1 MWIIYPHLEEG
12 GVHEAGV
19 VVDEL
24 KEEHLEGVAV
34 LVVGLGPRVLPVRDL
49 AGDDLERTQ
58 KWFTEIG
65 KKVCKS
71 C

>member
-1 MWIIYPHLEEG
+1 MVYYSHLEEG

-49 AGDDLERTQ
+49 AGDDLERQ
-58 KWFTEIG
+58 KWFT
-65 KKVCKS
+65 S
-71 C
+71 RFTS

>member
-1 MWIIYPHLEEG
+1 MYPHLEEG

-34 LVVGLGPRVLPVRDL
+34 LVVGLGPRVLPVRDR
-49 AGDDLERTQ
+49 AGDDLVRQ
-58 KWFTEIG
+58 KG
-65 KKVCKS
+65 
-71 C
+71 